1 LPVAHE
7 QTGLSDILVAVSK
20 QIGLYEREAM
30 TATAPTRRA
39 LPAGVAFGLLTSIL
53 VTLLAS
59 SSAPTPLYAT
69 YQAHWGFSPVTITVI
84 FGVYAVAVLASLLV
98 TGSLSDHVGRR
109 PVLIGA
115 LGAQAIVMLLFAF
128 AGGVDVLL
136 VARVLQGLATGA
148 AIGAIGAGLVD
159 LHPGRGA
166 VANAAGA
173 MSGTASGALGSALLV
188 QFLPAPTKLVYLVL
202 LVLFLLQAAG
212 VGAIAETSPR
222 APGIRRALRPTIA
235 IPARVREVL
244 LIAAPSLIA
253 VWALAGFYGSLGP
266 SLAAQVA
273 RSGSTILGGAALFV
287 LAASGTLTLL
297 LFHRTE
303 PRRFALA
310 GNGLV
315 IIGVAIV
322 LWSVTAP
329 SVTGFFV
336 GTAIAGAGF
345 GAGFQGGL
353 RTIVTL
359 AGPAERAG
367 VISVAYIIC
376 YLAMGLPAILAGVLV
391 VHSTVTRTAQEFG
404 IAVIALAATTAVGTI
419 LSARR
424 TEAALPV
431 TPALC
436 HQVSE
441 GAQHVT

>member
-1 LPVAHE
+1 M
-7 QTGLSDILVAVSK
+7 SK
-20 QIGLYEREAM
+20 QTVLYEGEAL
-30 TATAPTRRA
+30 TTSTSPTHRT
-39 LPAGVAFGLLTSIL
+39 LPARAAFWLLTSIL

-69 YQAHWGFSPVTITVI
+69 YQAHWDFSPVTITVI

-98 TGSLSDHVGRR
+98 AGSLSDHVGRR

-115 LGAQAIVMLLFAF
+115 LGAQAIVMLLFAL

-148 AIGAIGAGLVD
+148 ALGAIGAGLVD

-166 VANAAGA
+166 VANATGA
-173 MSGTASGALGSALLV
+173 MSGTASGALVSALLV
-188 QFLPAPTKLVYLVL
+188 QLLPAPTKLVYLLL

-212 VGAIAETSPR
+212 VWAIAETSPR
-222 APGIRRALRPTIA
+222 TPGIRRALRPTIA
-235 IPARVREVL
+235 VPAQVREAL

-266 SLAAQVA
+266 SLAAQVG
-273 RSGSTILGGAALFV
+273 RSGSTILGGAALFA
-287 LAASGTLTLL
+287 LAASGALTVLF
-297 LFHRTE
+297 FHRTA
-303 PRRFALA
+303 PRRFALV

-315 IIGVAIV
+315 ILGVAIV
-322 LWSVTAP
+322 LWSVTAT
-329 SVTGFFV
+329 SVAGFFV
-336 GTAIAGAGF
+336 GTVIAGAGF

-353 RTIVTL
+353 RTIVSL
-359 AGPAERAG
+359 AGPTERAG

-404 IAVIALAATTAVGTI
+404 ITVIALAAITAVGTI

-424 TEAALPV
+424 TARQRCLSPSLAE
-431 TPALC
+431 
-436 HQVSE
+436 
-441 GAQHVT
+441 

>member
-1 LPVAHE
+1 
-7 QTGLSDILVAVSK
+7 
-20 QIGLYEREAM
+20 M
-30 TATAPTRRA
+30 TALTSTAPTHRA
-39 LPAGVAFGLLTSIL
+39 LPARVAFGLLTSIL

-69 YQAHWGFSPVTITVI
+69 YQARWGFSPVTITVI
-84 FGVYAVAVLASLLV
+84 FGVYAVAVLVSLLV
-98 TGSLSDHVGRR
+98 AGSLSDHVGRR

-115 LGAQAIVMLLFAF
+115 LGAQAIVMLLFAL
-128 AGGVDVLL
+128 AGGIDVLL

-148 AIGAIGAGLVD
+148 AVGAIGAGLVD

-188 QFLPAPTKLVYLVL
+188 QLLPAPTKLVYLVL
-202 LVLFLLQAAG
+202 LVAFLLQAAG
-212 VGAIAETSPR
+212 VAAIAETSPR

-235 IPARVREVL
+235 VPARVREVL

-266 SLAAQVA
+266 SLAARVA
-273 RSGSTILGGAALFV
+273 GSGSTVLGGAALFA
-287 LAASGTLTLL
+287 LAASGALTLL

-315 IIGVAIV
+315 IIGVAMV
-322 LWSVTAP
+322 LWSVTTM
-329 SVTGFFV
+329 SVAGFFI
-336 GTAIAGAGF
+336 GTVIAGAGF

-391 VHSTVTRTAQEFG
+391 VHSTVTRTAQQLG
-404 IAVIALAATTAVGTI
+404 ITVIALAAITAVGTI

-424 TEAALPV
+424 TARQRCLSPSLAK
-431 TPALC
+431 
-436 HQVSE
+436 
-441 GAQHVT
+441 

>member
-1 LPVAHE
+1 
-7 QTGLSDILVAVSK
+7 
-20 QIGLYEREAM
+20 M
-30 TATAPTRRA
+30 TALNSTTPTRRA
-39 LPAGVAFGLLTSIL
+39 LPPRVGFGLLTSIL

-98 TGSLSDHVGRR
+98 AGSLSDHVGRR

-115 LGAQAIVMLLFAF
+115 LATQAVVMVVFAL
-128 AGGVDVLL
+128 AAGVDALI

-148 AIGAIGAGLVD
+148 ALGAIGAGLVD

-166 VANAAGA
+166 LANAAGA

-188 QFLPAPTKLVYLVL
+188 RLLPAPTRLVYLVL
-202 LVLFLLQAAG
+202 LALFLIQAAG
-212 VGAIAETSPR
+212 VWMIAETSPR

-235 IPARVREVL
+235 VPAQVREAL

-273 RSGSTILGGAALFV
+273 RSGSVVLGGAALFA
-287 LAASGTLTLL
+287 LAASGALTILV
-297 LFHRTE
+297 FHRTE

-315 IIGVAIV
+315 IVGVSIV
-322 LWSVTAP
+322 LWSVTAT
-329 SVTGFFV
+329 SAAAFFL
-336 GTAIAGAGF
+336 GTVIAGAGF

-353 RTIVTL
+353 RAIVTL
-359 AGPAERAG
+359 AGPRERAG

-391 VHSTVTRTAQEFG
+391 VHGTVARTAHEFG
-404 IAVIALAATTAVGTI
+404 ITVIGLAALTVLGST

-424 TEAALPV
+424 GV
-431 TPALC
+431 R
-436 HQVSE
+436 
-441 GAQHVT
+441 QHCPSPNLAG

>member
-1 LPVAHE
+1 
-7 QTGLSDILVAVSK
+7 
-20 QIGLYEREAM
+20 M
-30 TATAPTRRA
+30 TTLTSTPRTRRP
-39 LPAGVAFGLLTSIL
+39 LPARVAFGLLTSIL

-69 YQAHWGFSPVTITVI
+69 YQARWGFSPVTITVI

-98 TGSLSDHVGRR
+98 AGSLSDHVGRR
-109 PVLIGA
+109 PMLISA
-115 LGAQAIVMLLFAF
+115 LCAQAIVMLLFAF
-128 AGGVDVLL
+128 ADGVDVLL

-148 AIGAIGAGLVD
+148 ALGAIGAGLVD

-166 VANAAGA
+166 IANATGA
-173 MSGTASGALGSALLV
+173 MSGTASGALVSALLV
-188 QFLPAPTKLVYLVL
+188 QLLPAPTKLIYLVL
-202 LVLFLLQAAG
+202 LVLFLVQAAG
-212 VGAIAETSPR
+212 VWAIAETSPR
-222 APGIRRALRPTIA
+222 TPGIRRALRPTIA
-235 IPARVREVL
+235 VPARVREAL

-266 SLAAQVA
+266 SLASQVA
-273 RSGSTILGGAALFV
+273 RSGSTILGGAALFA
-287 LAASGTLTLL
+287 LAASGALTVL
-297 LFHRTE
+297 LFHRTA
-303 PRRFALA
+303 PHRFALV

-315 IIGVAIV
+315 ILGVAIV
-322 LWSVTAP
+322 LWSVTAT

-336 GTAIAGAGF
+336 GTVIAGAGF

-359 AGPAERAG
+359 AGPTERAG

-404 IAVIALAATTAVGTI
+404 TTVIVLAAITAVGTI

-424 TEAALPV
+424 TARQRCLSPS
-431 TPALC
+431 L
-436 HQVSE
+436 
-441 GAQHVT
+441 GA